1 MGTPTPQS
9 VETVRTPDGRLKYP
23 GLLTT
28 AKKHKA
34 SFVQF
39 AVMTGILMTSLRS
52 LGHKY
57 RIHELTEDAASL
69 KKEQGSL
76 AARMNHIKE
85 SLRAEAAAEP
95 TGAFAARLRLLLG
108 YE

>member
-23 GLLTT
+23 SLLTS

-39 AVMTGILMTSLRS
+39 AIMTGILMTSLRS
-52 LGHKY
+52 LAHKY

-95 TGAFAARLRLLLG
+95 TGAFAARLCLLLG
-108 YE
+108 DE